1 MLPFWWLDPALNLHC
16 QDLQGECAQ
25 SCVWHCVPPAYCKG
39 RAAPPDCRAP
49 FSPALHCLRRSFAA
63 TQSNMHYTACGWR
76 FLNAKRTAIDAALM
90 PDALHPSAAGMERG
104 IAQCIKPL
112 VDALMKG

>member
-1 MLPFWWLDPALNLHC
+1 MLSGRCTVRWLLLRKPCEPHSA
-16 QDLQGECAQ
+16 A
-25 SCVWHCVPPAYCKG
+25 VPC
-39 RAAPPDCRAP
+39 AAPPLRMPLAAYPARRAVAANQTGVHYVDC
-49 FSPALHCLRRSFAA
+49 S
-63 TQSNMHYTACGWR
+63 TR
-76 FLNAKRTAIDAALM
+76 FLNAGHTAIDAALM